1 MNPSAPVAHQP
12 LLRVRN
18 LATHY
23 VDKLGVTIRAVDG
36 VSFDL
41 AHGEVVG
48 VVGESGCGKTTLG
61 RTLMRLI
68 PPTSGRILVDGED
81 FLAKRGAALKAARR
95 NIQMVFQDPFGSL
108 NPRHSVGAIIGE
120 PLQVHGIAGGSR
132 RVRELLE
139 LVGLPPDAGGR
150 YPHEFSGGQRQRI
163 AIARA
168 LALQPRL
175 VIADEPVSALDVSIQ
190 AQIINLLADL
200 RAQFGLS
207 MIFIGHDLS
216 VIRHVS
222 DRIAV
227 MYFGKIVEIGP
238 SEQILKNPSH
248 PYTQALVAAVPR
260 PPGTT
265 LGDTGRS
272 RLLPLIDEVP
282 NPANPPRGCAFK
294 ARCPA
299 ATEQCGE
306 AIPELL
312 PQQDSEQPRSVA
324 CFNV

>member
-68 PPTSGRILVDGED
+68 PPASGQILVDGED

-108 NPRHSVGAIIGE
+108 NPRHSIGAIIGE
-120 PLQVHGIAGGSR
+120 PLRVHGIAGGAQ

-139 LVGLPPDAGGR
+139 LVGLPPDASRR

-163 AIARA
+163 AIVRA
-168 LALQPRL
+168 LALQPKL

-190 AQIINLLADL
+190 SQIINLLGDL
-200 RAQFGLS
+200 RKQFGLS
-207 MIFIGHDLS
+207 MIFISHDFS
-216 VIRHVS
+216 VVRHVS

-248 PYTQALVAAVPR
+248 PYTQALIAAVPR

-265 LGDTGRS
+265 LGNTGPS
-272 RLLPLIDEVP
+272 KLPPLIGEVP

-299 ATEQCGE
+299 ATERCGE

-312 PQQDSEQPRSVA
+312 PRQGPEQTRSVA